1 MYVSDTGFLSGTAN
15 QPPNPL
21 KPHTIYA
28 FDIATRN
35 GGQFLQNKR
44 VFAVCDNGIPG
55 LVSAAKARD
64 TLGTAYPFRSRKLK
78 ILICRW
84 SEA

>member
-55 LVSAAKARD
+55 MVSAAKARD
-64 TLGTAYPFRSRKLK
+64 TLGTDFNFGPINIRS
-78 ILICRW
+78 
-84 SEA
+84 